1 MGLVSLI
8 ASNNYIVVN
17 KQLARAFG
25 LEEAVLLGEL
35 ASEMEYWQQRGE
47 LKDGYFY
54 STIDNVKDSTTLS
67 DKRQRSALTALK
79 DAGIVDVKLAG
90 LPAKRYIRINEN
102 QLAQILLN
110 NSCENG
116 ATSFAETAEQETPKQ
131 QANNN
136 NTNSN
141 KKSNKQDIY
150 IAVIDYLNSKAGT
163 HYRASSK
170 ATQQHIN
177 ARLNEGFTVDD
188 FMRVIDNMCA
198 EWLRTEWEQYLRPST
213 LFGSKFEN
221 YLNRKPQGKRTEKK
235 PNWFQ
240 PSMQAGSAELEAIQ
254 KLLSEDDPKK
264 DDPQTDFASEA
275 EAFQKRLAEVRQM
288 ECK

>member
-25 LEEAVLLGEL
+25 LEEAVILGEL

-54 STIDNVKDSTTLS
+54 STIENVKESTTLS
-67 DKRQRSALTALK
+67 DKRQRSALNALK
-79 DAGIVDVKLAG
+79 EAGIIDVKLAG

-110 NSCENG
+110 NACENV
-116 ATSFAETAEQETPKQ
+116 AASSAEMEELEAPKQ
-131 QANNN
+131 QRNNN
-136 NTNSN
+136 NSKRN
-141 KKSNKQDIY
+141 KNNNNQDIY
-150 IAVIDYLNSKAGT
+150 ITIIEHLNSKAGT
-163 HYRASSK
+163 HYRAGSK

-177 ARLNEGFTVDD
+177 ARLAEGFKVED
-188 FMRVIDNMCA
+188 FKRVVDNMCI
-198 EWLRTEWEQYLRPST
+198 EWINTEWEQYLRPST
-213 LFGSKFEN
+213 LFGTKFEN

-235 PNWFQ
+235 PNWMQ
-240 PSMQAGSAELEAIQ
+240 PSMELGSAELEAIQ
-254 KLLSEDDPKK
+254 RVLQEEEPK
-264 DDPQTDFASEA
+264 TDFATEA
-275 EAFQKRLAEVRQM
+275 EAFQKRLQEVREM
-288 ECK
+288 DCK

>member
-90 LPAKRYIRINEN
+90 LPAKRYVRINEN

-110 NSCENG
+110 NDCKNG

-136 NTNSN
+136 KENSN
-141 KKSNKQDIY
+141 KKNNNKDIY
-150 IAVIDYLNSKAGT
+150 ISVIDYLNSKAGT

-177 ARLNEGFTVDD
+177 ARLAEGYTVED
-188 FMRVIDNMCA
+188 FQRVVDNMCIC
-198 EWLRTEWEQYLRPST
+198 WLQSEWEQYLRPST

-221 YLNRKPQGKRTEKK
+221 YLNRKPQGKRVEKK
-235 PNWFQ
+235 PKWMQ
-240 PSMQAGSAELEAIQ
+240 PSMDYADDHAQAIQ
-254 KLLSEDDPKK
+254 KLLGEDSPK
-264 DDPQTDFASEA
+264 TDFASEA